1 MEGLQHS
8 TAFFFRAERSPPKQ
22 LSGVRNSEIKVSS
35 PCNCNDEIRFRQSR
49 NKPTKRLEK
58 VSGQEYRKPRNSV
71 QVRFSLISEG
81 KDFPGVCQCYGST
94 SFRIDVDHL
103 FIRKSGDQS
112 RDDSEHLNSVT
123 ESFHLLVY
131 LSVAS
136 PRPSCPWVFAP
147 MEYSCPDRNIT
158 RV

>member
-1 MEGLQHS
+1 MVVTAEYSHDTLDGMEGLQHS
-8 TAFFFRAERSPPKQ
+8 TAFFFRGERSPPKQ

-112 RDDSEHLNSVT
+112 RDDSKHHQLGHRRFSSASLPVCCVT
-123 ESFHLLVY
+123 
-131 LSVAS
+131 
-136 PRPSCPWVFAP
+136 
-147 MEYSCPDRNIT
+147 
-158 RV
+158 